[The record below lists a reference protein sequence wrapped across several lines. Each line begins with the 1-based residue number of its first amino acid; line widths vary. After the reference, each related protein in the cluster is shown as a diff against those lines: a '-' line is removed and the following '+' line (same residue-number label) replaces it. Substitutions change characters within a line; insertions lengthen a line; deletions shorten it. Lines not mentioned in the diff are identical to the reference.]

1 MPENQALSDDE
12 IAEYQEA
19 FMIYDT
25 KGDGMIPANLVGEV
39 IRALGHNPTE
49 AEVKRL
55 VHTQDASERVSF
67 ETFLPILGIDSKKES
82 H

>member
-1 MPENQALSDDE
+1 MPENQALSEDE
-12 IAEYQEA
+12 MAEYQEA

-49 AEVKRL
+49 AEVKRF
-55 VHTQDASERVSF
+55 VF
-67 ETFLPILGIDSKKES
+67 
-82 H
+82 